1 MPTAYTTE
9 ETRHAIPDTVAG
21 VNWQQQAA
29 NFLSLAGKVPA
40 SPVFMDHYLPDD
52 KRKRQD
58 GSTAYSTPSSSP
70 TSSTIGLSGP
80 SSTTNKQKKEF
91 SEEIGQGPELAF
103 RL

>member
-1 MPTAYTTE
+1 M
-9 ETRHAIPDTVAG
+9 IPDTIAG

-29 NFLSLAGKVPA
+29 NFLSLAGKLPA
-40 SPVFMDHYLPDD
+40 SPVYMDHYLPDD
-52 KRKRQD
+52 KRKRVD

-70 TSSTIGLSGP
+70 TSSTLGLSGP
-80 SSTTNKQKKEF
+80 PSATTTKQREI